1 MYERGGESG
10 YDSYPK
16 GTTHAPRCTHPNVIK
31 WRISFNGPKSR
42 CFKCV
47 HLALGPDL
55 HSGFLNGSPKVK
67 FRRMSLVFSR
77 LAVVPH
83 IRSHH
88 HLRGEF
94 YIPTFGVHILT
105 GDGSLLIEYSEQLVA
120 NGMGFLENPYSTI
133 NNGIAPDILSV
144 VGVRLYPLLR
154 SDGCT
159 ALSCI

>member
-55 HSGFLNGSPKVK
+55 HSGFLNGSPKGFWGYLDQVIFK
-67 FRRMSLVFSR
+67 LIHLLLMYLHLFHRFLLHLSEIQEDVLGVLKAGGRASHSFTSSSQGRVLHTYFWCSHFDRSRSMSCS
-77 LAVVPH
+77 
-83 IRSHH
+83 
-88 HLRGEF
+88 
-94 YIPTFGVHILT
+94 
-105 GDGSLLIEYSEQLVA
+105 SL
-120 NGMGFLENPYSTI
+120 F
-133 NNGIAPDILSV
+133 
-144 VGVRLYPLLR
+144 
-154 SDGCT
+154 
-159 ALSCI
+159 